1 MVMDDETKNFYFH
14 NPQIYFWHNYF
25 CKETYVE
32 GRKIMVRPMVRKI
45 SQKQTNKKWIYIY
58 SSYTI
63 VQILKFTVS
72 LTCFHMQ
79 TWMEIVCQ
87 YF

>member
-14 NPQIYFWHNYF
+14 NLQIYFWHNYF

-45 SQKQTNKKWIYIY
+45 SQKQTN
-58 SSYTI
+58 S
-63 VQILKFTVS
+63 VFV
-72 LTCFHMQ
+72 F
-79 TWMEIVCQ
+79 V
-87 YF
+87 